1 MKQLFVLFIMSML
14 TISAFAQGTDK
25 RPEMK
30 QELEQMSQE
39 MGQMF
44 DEMKQALGEARFF
57 LETELDL
64 EKLDEKGTMRIM
76 GDTIDVGMFY
86 DFMAKSFE
94 QFPEQ
99 MRPDEEM
106 LEGMKKSAEEIPDL
120 LLESKNFFDNE
131 EINGMLEQF
140 FGDWNIEPVEP
151 KRDESGKV
159 IPHKKKKEYK
169 TPKSK
174 KKNRRKTTK
183 I

>member
-120 LLESKNFFDNE
+120 LLESKNFFNNE

-140 FGDWNIEPVEP
+140 FGDWNIEPIAP
-151 KRDESGKV
+151 KLDENGKV
-159 IPHKKKKEYK
+159 IPPKEKEYK
-169 TPKSK
+169 TPKPDK
-174 KKNRRKTTK
+174 KKKRKTNK

>member
-1 MKQLFVLFIMSML
+1 ML

-30 QELEQMSQE
+30 QELEQMSQQ

-44 DEMKQALGEARFF
+44 EEMKKALGEARFF
-57 LETELDL
+57 LDTELDM
-64 EKLDEKGTMRIM
+64 EKLDEEGTMRIM

-99 MRPDEEM
+99 MRPDDKM
-106 LEGMKKSAEEIPDL
+106 LEGMKESAKELPDM
-120 LLESKNFFDNE
+120 LLESKNFFNND
-131 EINGMLEQF
+131 EINQMLEQF

-151 KRDESGKV
+151 KRDENGDI
-159 IPHKKKKEYK
+159 IPRKKKEYK

-174 KKNRRKTTK
+174 KKNRRETTK

>member
-1 MKQLFVLFIMSML
+1 ML

-99 MRPDEEM
+99 LRPDEEM
-106 LEGMKKSAEEIPDL
+106 LEGMKKSAQEIPDL
-120 LLESKNFFDNE
+120 LLESKNFFNNE

-140 FGDWNIEPVEP
+140 FGDWNIEPIEP
-151 KRDESGKV
+151 QRKENTDAVPPK
-159 IPHKKKKEYK
+159 KKKKERK

-174 KKNRRKTTK
+174 KKRKTNK

>member
-1 MKQLFVLFIMSML
+1 MTVFTVN
-14 TISAFAQGTDK
+14 AFAQGTDK
-25 RPEMK
+25 RPEMQ
-30 QELEQMSQE
+30 QELEQLSEQ

-57 LETELDL
+57 LDSELDM

-99 MRPDEEM
+99 MRPDPEM

-120 LLESKNFFDNE
+120 LLESKNFFNNE
-131 EINGMLEQF
+131 EINEVLKQF
-140 FGDWNIEPVEP
+140 FGDWNIDPIEP
-151 KRDESGKV
+151 KRDEDGKV
-159 IPHKKKKEYK
+159 IPPEEKEYK
-169 TPKSK
+169 TPKPDK
-174 KKNRRKTTK
+174 KKKRKTNK